1 MTIEALPEFIDMQ
14 ISENNGDLTPDA
26 LLFFDNAFQTLTE
39 VIDLVNTYVTVDG
52 LTAPSKTSAQIT
64 ALEPDAAVGTIWF
77 NTDLSKLQ
85 VKTATSTVETITST

>member
-39 VIDLVNTYVTVDG
+39 VIDLLNTYVTVDG